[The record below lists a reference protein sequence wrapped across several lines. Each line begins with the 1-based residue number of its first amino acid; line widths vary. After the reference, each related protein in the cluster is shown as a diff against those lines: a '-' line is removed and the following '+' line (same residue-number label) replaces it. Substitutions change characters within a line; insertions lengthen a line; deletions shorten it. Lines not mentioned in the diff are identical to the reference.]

1 MTASKFIK
9 FDDDSYKISFSSS
22 KKPFVTNWGRVG
34 CFLTSF
40 ARNKIS
46 SFLESRFED
55 VVWVHTDG
63 FVLTKELIT
72 DKQFENELHAIKYEG
87 HHPNISISNMRPSG
101 MKDFII

>member
-1 MTASKFIK
+1 MLINLLNLMMVVIK
-9 FDDDSYKISFSSS
+9 VSFLSS
-22 KKPFVTNWGRVG
+22 KKPFVTNWARVG

-63 FVLTKELIT
+63 FVLKKELIT
-72 DKQFENELHAIKYEG
+72 ENEFDNELKCLKYEG
-87 HHPNISISNMRPSG
+87 YNNFISVKNMRPVG
-101 MKDFII
+101 LHDFKI